1 MQKDNFVSCKE
12 LYRVGDMVKY
22 EYLQG
27 QYSTAKILELENN
40 TVSIK
45 IGLPYSK
52 KNDIYEDILEEIPY
66 SKIIP
71 FARYMELYKNK

>member
-1 MQKDNFVSCKE
+1 MKNKEFISCKE
-12 LYRVGDMVKY
+12 AYRVGDMVKY

-27 QYSTAKILELENN
+27 EYSTAKILELNNN

-45 IGLPYSK
+45 IGLPCSK
-52 KNDIYEDILEEIPY
+52 KSDIYEDILNDIPY

-71 FARYMELYKNK
+71 FSMYLKLC